1 MNIQP
6 QAIVETGALSG
17 KLNEDGDV
25 LMFFGVPYAAPPVG
39 ALRWRP
45 PQPARPWEGVRDA
58 RFRAS
63 ANMHRRPSLK
73 TFYGREFDQLEYP
86 RSEDCL
92 YLNIWAPLPREGE
105 QYPAALYFHG
115 GDSHANK
122 AVFDG
127 EGFAK
132 NGVILITVGF
142 RCGVFAGLCHRE
154 LSLESERETG
164 HYTSGNYGLL
174 EQIAAVKWARRNIRA
189 FGGDP
194 DRVSVFGQSAGATAV
209 QRLITTPLLK
219 GSLFAAVMQSAGG
232 MDPRY
237 MTAEATL
244 EQSEAFG
251 GKVLESLG
259 VSSIEEARALPA
271 ETILNGVEAGPE
283 TSMAHL
289 SPKPDGYTLLHTPDT
304 AGYLGEYP
312 ANIPVIIGTTK
323 HEGFAYGTYDSV
335 TEDTLRQYLRR
346 GFGDAWEDYWQ
357 AAGVKDDSTA
367 QKVRRQ
373 DSGDVKMAACYS
385 WVRRQNLLGRPA
397 PYVYLF
403 TKEAPGPEGAG
414 AFHSGEHA
422 YVFQSM
428 DKVPW
433 RPYNDSDRA
442 LSQAMSRYWANFF
455 KTGDPNGAGLPVWE
469 PTRDM
474 ERDPWI
480 MELGCR
486 LGMVRPPQT
495 RVSDF
500 IQRFVLD
507 FCSSKNP

>member
-1 MNIQP
+1 MSHSLQVT
-6 QAIVETGALSG
+6 VETGALAG
-17 KLNEDGDV
+17 KRNEDGDV
-25 LMFFGVPYAAPPVG
+25 RMFFGVPYAQPPVG
-39 ALRWRP
+39 SLRWRA
-45 PQPARPWEGVRDA
+45 PQPPRSWEGVRDA

-63 ANMHRRPSLK
+63 ANMHRRPSMK
-73 TFYGREFDQLEYP
+73 TFYGKEFDQMEYP

-105 QYPAALYFHG
+105 KYPVALYFHG

-132 NGVILITVGF
+132 NGVIMITVGF

-154 LSLESERETG
+154 LSRESERETG

-174 EQIAAVKWARRNIRA
+174 DQIAAVKWVRRNIRA

-194 DRVSVFGQSAGATAV
+194 DRVSLFGQSAGATAV

-219 GSLFAAVMQSAGG
+219 GDLFAAVMQSAGG

-237 MTAEATL
+237 MAVEATL

-251 GKVLESLG
+251 EKVLETLG
-259 VSSIEEARALPA
+259 VSSLEEARALPA
-271 ETILNGVEAGPE
+271 ETILNGIESGPE

-289 SPKPDGYTLLHTPDT
+289 SPKPDGYTLLHTPDR
-304 AGYLGEYP
+304 AGFLGEYP
-312 ANIPVIIGTTK
+312 SDIPVMIGTTK
-323 HEGFAYGTYDSV
+323 HEGFAFGTYSAI
-335 TEDTLRQYLRR
+335 TQEDLKQYLRR
-346 GFGDAWEDYWQ
+346 GFGDAWEGYWQ
-357 AAGVKDDSTA
+357 AAGVKDDPTA

-373 DSGDVKMAACYS
+373 DNGDLKMATCYA
-385 WVRRQNLLGRPA
+385 WVQRQNQLGRPA

-403 TKEAPGPEGAG
+403 TKEAPGPEGVG
-414 AFHSGEHA
+414 ALHSGEHA

-433 RPYNDSDRA
+433 RPYDDSDRA

-455 KTGDPNGAGLPVWE
+455 KTGDPNGPGLPVWE
-469 PTRDM
+469 QTRDM
-474 ERDPWI
+474 ERDPWV
-480 MELGCR
+480 MELGFR
-486 LGMVRPPQT
+486 LGMVRPPET
-495 RVSDF
+495 RVSGFIKDF
-500 IQRFVLD
+500 ILNFYP
-507 FCSSKNP
+507 NE